1 MATRSRRGTV
11 VEATDINALQREIR
25 ARTRQAADTIH
36 AVLAPEDRGE
46 AEAAID
52 SVEAEALSAL
62 TAGADADEV
71 LGTVDE
77 SFEEFE
83 SALDAAIDAAG
94 QVNEEAVQG
103 AVGELSSTVDTLT
116 LSAITAEVPDDDAAS
131 EASEASEASS
141 VGDEER
147 SLLESSGYASPA
159 QALGSPAVSEI
170 DEDEE
175 GRWDTD
181 SAASESESSEDD
193 DAFLQRELLAR
204 RGALGTASAED
215 ASDIRIKQETALER
229 AKERREAKAAT
240 AAAEQR
246 AAKVREAEA
255 AARKAL
261 IAERFGALRQTL
273 APETSSLSNP
283 AVSSIVSSSTAP
295 REALD
300 EPRAAAPLSPPRA
313 VDTGDV
319 VEDPSLELGGAS
331 DVQQSLGEL
340 DALGLDSSSDE
351 EVFDASDTFRLGDI
365 DGLFGSMIEEARDA
379 VLGAVNVD
387 ATSAADLSVAIE
399 KEAGRRVDME
409 TIKDRLTDPAQAR
422 AFAAATRNTPRLLRL
437 IAQGVYAPTAF
448 TGTAGKEAAAKI
460 EADLSYVAASTT
472 KAGSRR
478 AADPIA
484 ARELPTRANPD
495 IRRWRRPRFTTAP
508 S

>member
-1 MATRSRRGTV
+1 
-11 VEATDINALQREIR
+11 
-25 ARTRQAADTIH
+25 
-36 AVLAPEDRGE
+36 
-46 AEAAID
+46 
-52 SVEAEALSAL
+52 
-62 TAGADADEV
+62 
-71 LGTVDE
+71 
-77 SFEEFE
+77 
-83 SALDAAIDAAG
+83 
-94 QVNEEAVQG
+94 
-103 AVGELSSTVDTLT
+103 
-116 LSAITAEVPDDDAAS
+116 
-131 EASEASEASS
+131 
-141 VGDEER
+141 
-147 SLLESSGYASPA
+147 
-159 QALGSPAVSEI
+159 
-170 DEDEE
+170 
-175 GRWDTD
+175 
-181 SAASESESSEDD
+181 
-193 DAFLQRELLAR
+193 
-204 RGALGTASAED
+204 
-215 ASDIRIKQETALER
+215 
-229 AKERREAKAAT
+229 
-240 AAAEQR
+240 
-246 AAKVREAEA
+246 
-255 AARKAL
+255 
-261 IAERFGALRQTL
+261 
-273 APETSSLSNP
+273 
-283 AVSSIVSSSTAP
+283 
-295 REALD
+295 
-300 EPRAAAPLSPPRA
+300 
-313 VDTGDV
+313 
-319 VEDPSLELGGAS
+319 
-331 DVQQSLGEL
+331 VQQSLGEL